1 MATKKSHYEVLGVRP
16 NASESEIRNAYR
28 NLARRLHP
36 DVVGSAV
43 QGSQSMSEVNQAWT
57 VLSDVGSRRSYDAS
71 IGTESRMQRDS
82 DTAARAA
89 YVVNQE
95 HQLTPARFPWRAMLA
110 VAAAGAVVVL
120 VLHAFSSP
128 AVPGAPDQLLSSGS
142 CVVISTDLLASEVS
156 CDAPHDAVVSQLIA
170 TDRICPTDTEPF
182 RDRQGMGIACVV
194 RK

>member
-1 MATKKSHYEVLGVRP
+1 MAIRKSHYEVLGVRP
-16 NASESEIRNAYR
+16 NASETEIRNAYR

-36 DVVGSAV
+36 DVAGSAV
-43 QGSQSMSEVNQAWT
+43 HGSQSMSDVNQAWT
-57 VLSDVGSRRSYDAS
+57 VLSDVGLRRAYDAS
-71 IGTESRMQRDS
+71 IGSETKAQRTT

-89 YVVNQE
+89 YVVNQG
-95 HQLTPARFPWRAMLA
+95 TPARFPWRAMVALA
-110 VAAAGAVVVL
+110 VGGAILVL

-156 CDAPHDAVVSQLIA
+156 CEAPHDAVVSQLIA
-170 TDRICPTDTEPF
+170 TDRICPTGTEPF

-194 RK
+194 KK

>member
-1 MATKKSHYEVLGVRP
+1 MATKNHYEVLGVRP
-16 NASESEIRNAYR
+16 NASEAEIRNAYR

-43 QGSQSMSEVNQAWT
+43 QGSRSMSDVNQAWT
-57 VLSDVGSRRSYDAS
+57 VLSDISLRRSYDAS
-71 IGTESRMQRDS
+71 IGTETRTQQTM

-89 YVVNQE
+89 YVVNQS
-95 HQLTPARFPWRAMLA
+95 TPARFPWRAMLA
-110 VAAAGAVVVL
+110 VAAAGAVLVL

-128 AVPGAPDQLLSSGS
+128 PVPGAPDQLLSSGS
-142 CVVISTDLLASEVS
+142 CVVISADLLASEVS

-170 TDRICPTDTEPF
+170 TDRVCPTGTEPY

-194 RK
+194 KE